1 MLNDGRQDNDDDD
14 GMEKWIKERDKRA
27 KKKNSRDDVFKFTL
41 LHANLYDFNF
51 IIRYSRVVRRD

>member
-27 KKKNSRDDVFKFTL
+27 KKKKL
-41 LHANLYDFNF
+41 KG
-51 IIRYSRVVRRD
+51 